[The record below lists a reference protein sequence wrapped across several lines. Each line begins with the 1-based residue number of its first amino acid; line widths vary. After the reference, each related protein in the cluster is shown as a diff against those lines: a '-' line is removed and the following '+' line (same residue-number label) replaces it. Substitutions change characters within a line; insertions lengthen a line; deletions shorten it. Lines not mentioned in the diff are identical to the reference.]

1 MKRNSKHSPTS
12 FPRTYIDF
20 QEVKYINDGNEVS
33 EIVPIEID
41 TVEQSQKLLPPEAYP
56 NLENQ
61 LKAGI
66 MPEFVDPRLP
76 IATDLALVEE
86 LNLVKVQE
94 LYNQHEEFIKPQS
107 EPTTQPS
114 TE

>member
-1 MKRNSKHSPTS
+1 MKRNSKNSPTS
-12 FPRTYIDF
+12 FPRTYIDY
-20 QEVKYINDGNEVS
+20 QEVKYISDGNEVS

-41 TVEQSQKLLPPEAYP
+41 TFEQSQKLLPVEAYP

-76 IATDLALVEE
+76 MSNDPAVVEE
-86 LNLVKVQE
+86 QNLVKVHE
-94 LYNQHEEFIKPQS
+94 LYNQHEDVIKPQTETNI
-107 EPTTQPS
+107 EPIN
-114 TE
+114 E